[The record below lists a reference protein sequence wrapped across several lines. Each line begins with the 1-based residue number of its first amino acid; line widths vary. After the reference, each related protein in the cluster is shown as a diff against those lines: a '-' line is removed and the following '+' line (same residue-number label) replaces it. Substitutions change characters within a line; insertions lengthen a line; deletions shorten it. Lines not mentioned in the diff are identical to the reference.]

1 MHTQEFC
8 PDPTL
13 KSLLNLNL
21 PFVICQFELIQVFFD
36 LLYSVDL
43 LLYCIFNFTNLL
55 DKRKIKRF
63 LTQDICK
70 YIMAKNDA
78 ILKEISLNL
87 KKKSNNTKYI
97 FLYNINNTYH
107 NT

>member
-1 MHTQEFC
+1 
-8 PDPTL
+8 
-13 KSLLNLNL
+13 
-21 PFVICQFELIQVFFD
+21 
-36 LLYSVDL
+36 
-43 LLYCIFNFTNLL
+43 
-55 DKRKIKRF
+55 
-63 LTQDICK
+63 
-70 YIMAKNDA
+70 MAKNDA